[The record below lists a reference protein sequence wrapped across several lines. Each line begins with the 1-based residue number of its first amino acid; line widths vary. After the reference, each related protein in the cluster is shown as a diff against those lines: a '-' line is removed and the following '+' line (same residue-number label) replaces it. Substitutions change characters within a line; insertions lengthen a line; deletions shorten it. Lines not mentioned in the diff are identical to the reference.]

1 MFILGFQK
9 LVESKLAKASSGGD
23 EMKVAVD
30 QLTKQSQEMKDAIC
44 KLSQQNSE
52 MKESMLTLINHN
64 QALQELITKHI
75 TKMDEQFQPN
85 DII

>member
-1 MFILGFQK
+1 
-9 LVESKLAKASSGGD
+9 VESKLAKASTGSD

-44 KLSQQNSE
+44 ELSQQNSE
-52 MKESMLTLINHN
+52 MRESMLTLINHN

-75 TKMDEQFQPN
+75 PKMDGQFQPD

>member
-1 MFILGFQK
+1 
-9 LVESKLAKASSGGD
+9 VESKLAKASSD

-44 KLSQQNSE
+44 ELFQQNSE
-52 MKESMLTLINHN
+52 MRESMLTLINHN

-75 TKMDEQFQPN
+75 TKMDEQFQPD